1 MELTADF
8 GTIVNRKSAAS
19 FLMYADHWPRIVPRF
34 VSLKN
39 TRDLISPIR
48 NFEAH
53 QARQVHPFVFET
65 LPARNVLNDSC
76 R

>member
-39 TRDLISPIR
+39 TRDLISPM
-48 NFEAH
+48 
-53 QARQVHPFVFET
+53 
-65 LPARNVLNDSC
+65 RNVTALWLAKYILSC
-76 R
+76 SKLCRRVMF